1 MTAMPWR
8 ILRLF
13 GRGQERDG
21 ESTLLERQ
29 ALNLPAGVAVAPP
42 EARPEPPPHAP
53 AMPALR
59 VLQEQVAAK
68 LLHAWLQNRHQTLFP
83 LALNLRSLEPAQRAL
98 LLRAMVAT
106 AAMTGADAAAL
117 PALLPSIGGGEAEQ
131 AMLAEAGRE
140 APDLPG
146 LLAALR
152 QASLGAHAYTLALL
166 AAGQDATGRAWQDY
180 LAACFALPA
189 DVTSDLQRRSGRRRI
204 RPAAR

>member
-1 MTAMPWR
+1 MTAMPGR

-13 GRGQERDG
+13 GREQERDG

-29 ALNLPAGVAVAPP
+29 ALDLPPTPAVPPP
-42 EARPEPPPHAP
+42 EAAPEHRRPVPVPPAE
-53 AMPALR
+53 R

-68 LLHAWLQNRHQTLFP
+68 LLHGWLQNRHQTLFP
-83 LALNLRSLEPAQRAL
+83 LALNLRSLAPAERAL
-98 LLRAMVAT
+98 LLRAMLAT

-117 PALLPSIGGGEAEQ
+117 PALLPSIGGEEAEQ
-131 AMLAEAGRE
+131 TMLAEAGRE

-152 QASLGAHAYTLALL
+152 QASLGPHAYTLALL
-166 AAGQDATGRAWQDY
+166 VAGQDATGWAWQDY

-189 DVTSDLQRRSGRRRI
+189 NVTSDLQRRSGRRRI